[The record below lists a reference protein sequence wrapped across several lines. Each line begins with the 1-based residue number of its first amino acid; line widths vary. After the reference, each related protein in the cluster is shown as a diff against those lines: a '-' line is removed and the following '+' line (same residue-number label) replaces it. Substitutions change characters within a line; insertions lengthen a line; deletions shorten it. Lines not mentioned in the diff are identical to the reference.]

1 MSAYLIIGN
10 IFSLLS
16 AICIA
21 ISVAQKSKKK
31 FMLWQIGDTAFGIG
45 VNIALVT
52 YAALVISIIC
62 LIRNI
67 LSYCGKLTKSIT
79 VIFTVLGVII
89 GFLVNNLG
97 FIGWFPIV
105 ASASYT
111 IFIYTT
117 KNEQQMRYASILN
130 MVLWLVHNAYVG
142 AYPSAIANVILCGWT
157 IWQIWQYHKNI
168 NKKSKD
174 I

>member
-1 MSAYLIIGN
+1 MQTYLIVGN

-31 FMLWQIGDTAFGIG
+31 FMFWQIGDTIFGTG
-45 VNIALVT
+45 ANIALYA
-52 YAALVISIIC
+52 YAALVISTIC

-67 LSYCGKLTKSIT
+67 LSYQGKLTKNIT
-79 VIFTVLGVII
+79 VILTVLGVII
-89 GFLVNNLG
+89 GAWANNLG
-97 FIGWFPIV
+97 IIGWFPIV

-130 MVLWLVHNAYVG
+130 MALWFVHCAYVQ
-142 AYPSAIANVILCGWT
+142 AYPSAIANIVLLGWT
-157 IWQIWQYHKNI
+157 FWQIWQYHKNI
-168 NKKSKD
+168 DKNK
-174 I
+174 